1 MFDTNSTKL
10 RAGLVINPWA
20 GIGGPVA
27 LKGSDGEAI
36 REKALQRG
44 AKQNAE
50 YRAEVALASCIPLK
64 DKIEFFT
71 VAGDMGANL
80 LAKLGFQFASVYS
93 PKNHPTQAEDSIRA
107 IQKMQQYSID
117 LLIFAGGDGTARDV
131 YDAQQ
136 EPFPVIGIPAGTKI
150 HSGVF
155 CITPKAAGELLAQV
169 ISGRIVGLTKAS
181 VMDINEDLFRQ
192 GKLQAKQYGE
202 LYTANEP
209 LLIQASKSAAIE
221 NQDVELFD
229 LAAGIVEE
237 MQQDHLYIM
246 GSGSTISAL
255 MDQLTLDNTLL
266 GIDIVLNRK
275 VIGKDVT
282 AEHLKNIIKAHED
295 LPKTLFVTVIGGQGH
310 VFGRGNQ
317 QLTAEILQR
326 IGKYNIQ
333 ILATKS
339 KIESLHGRP
348 LIVDSGDEEMD
359 RWLSGRWIITV
370 GYKETILYPMH

>member
-1 MFDTNSTKL
+1 MFDAVSTKL
-10 RAGLVINPWA
+10 RAGFLINPWA
-20 GIGGPVA
+20 GIGGQVA

-36 REKALQRG
+36 REKAIQRG

-50 YRAEVALASCIPLK
+50 YRAEVALSNCLPLK
-64 DKIEFFT
+64 DKIEFIT

-80 LAKLGFQFASVYS
+80 LGQLGFNFTTIYS
-93 PKNHPTQAEDSIRA
+93 PKNNPTNAEDSIRA

-117 LLIFAGGDGTARDV
+117 ILIFAGGDGTARDV

-136 EPFPVIGIPAGTKI
+136 QPFPVIGIPAGTKI
-150 HSGVF
+150 HSGVY
-155 CITPKAAGELLAQV
+155 CITPKAAGELIAQV
-169 ISGRIVGLTKAS
+169 VAGRIVGLTKAS

-209 LLIQASKSAAIE
+209 LLIQASKSGAIA
-221 NQDVELFD
+221 NQEVELLD
-229 LAAGIVEE
+229 LAEGIVEE

-246 GSGSTISAL
+246 GSGSTIAAL
-255 MDQLTLDNTLL
+255 MEQLTLENTLL
-266 GIDIVLNRK
+266 GIDIVLNGK

-317 QLTAEILQR
+317 QLTAENLQR

-333 ILATKS
+333 ILATQS
-339 KIESLHGRP
+339 KLDSLEGRP
-348 LIVDSGDEEMD
+348 LIVDSGDSEMD
-359 RWLSGRWIITV
+359 RWLSGRWTITV
-370 GYKETILYPMH
+370 GYKQTVLYPMH

>member
-1 MFDTNSTKL
+1 MFDAISTKL
-10 RAGLVINPWA
+10 RAGFVINPWA
-20 GIGGPVA
+20 GVGGQVA

-36 REKALQRG
+36 REKAMQRG

-50 YRAEVALASCIPLK
+50 YRAEIALINCQPLK
-64 DKIEFFT
+64 HKIEFFT

-80 LAKLGFQFASVYS
+80 LSKMGFHFSTIYS
-93 PKNHPTQAEDSIRA
+93 PKNTPTNAQDSIRA

-169 ISGRIVGLTKAS
+169 VDGRIVGLIKAS

-209 LLIQASKSAAIE
+209 LLIQASKSGTIE
-221 NQDVELFD
+221 NQQVELFD
-229 LAAGIVEE
+229 LAEGIVEE

-246 GSGSTISAL
+246 GSGSTIAAL
-255 MDQLTLDNTLL
+255 MEQLTLENTLL

-282 AEHLKNIIKAHED
+282 AERLKNIIKAHED

-317 QLTAEILQR
+317 QLTAGILQR

-339 KIESLHGRP
+339 KLDSLQGRP

-359 RWLSGRWIITV
+359 RWLSGRWTVTV
-370 GYKETILYPMH
+370 GYKETVLYPMH